1 MKTKRLLFA
10 FALLV
15 SATCV
20 GQDSIVYK
28 SVFGDSSTMWY
39 IHSWWSDGGGTDVRK
54 CLSDDTI
61 VIDGLNYNFV
71 RHVWEES
78 FWDLEAFGHAP
89 LLLRESEDHSKL
101 FFRSYCGESG
111 SVVGPEILI
120 MDLGL
125 EVGDTLDTH
134 GWSELD
140 CDVEGGVPSI
150 RIDSI
155 FYKNNKKI
163 LQTNLYQSGS
173 HYITDTLFFIEG
185 VGPSFG
191 PYYPRHSYPVELN
204 CHFKDDSE
212 EYHAEYHG
220 LYHYIINCVWGYIVG
235 ADTPDSDKSISIY
248 PNPTNGAFNIQSS
261 SSSAYNF
268 VVRDSYGRILMNGY
282 DIEGTRKVDI
292 GNVPPGVYYVT
303 ICTLGFSKTIKLVKI

>member
-28 SVFGDSSTMWY
+28 SVFGDSSTMWNIY
-39 IHSWWSDGGGTDVRK
+39 SWHSAGGGTNTKK

-61 VIDGLNYNFV
+61 VIDGLNYNIL

-78 FWDLEAFGHAP
+78 WWELEAFGGAP

-191 PYYPRHSYPVELN
+191 PYYPRHTFPVELN
-204 CHFKDDSE
+204 CHFKDDS
-212 EYHAEYHG
+212 AEYHG
-220 LYHYIINCVWGYIVG
+220 INYYIVNSCRLGEHVG

-261 SSSAYNF
+261 SSSAYKF